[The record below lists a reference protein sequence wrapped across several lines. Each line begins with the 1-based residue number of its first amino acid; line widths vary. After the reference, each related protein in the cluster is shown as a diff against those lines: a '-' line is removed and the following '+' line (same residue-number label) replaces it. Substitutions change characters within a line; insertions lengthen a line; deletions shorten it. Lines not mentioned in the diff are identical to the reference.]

1 MPASVGGPMPEG
13 VQLCPK
19 AHFGYMV
26 SGQMKVM
33 MPDTKE
39 EKVISAGDVSVRVSV
54 ACAII
59 ETAVCACIA
68 HLMFVIVC
76 YM

>member
-33 MPDTKE
+33 MPDTGE
-39 EKVISAGDVSVRVSV
+39 EKVIGAGDVSVHGART
-54 ACAII
+54 
-59 ETAVCACIA
+59 ER
-68 HLMFVIVC
+68 
-76 YM
+76 